1 MTRKLISISMFVF
14 VLALSVSP
22 AAQAEPDALPDFAFI
37 EGIAAYGQTYPLSCE
52 SRSASDLAAY
62 WGVSAPEVEF
72 FNNLPTSDNPEKG
85 FVGSVFGTWGQTPP
99 NAYGVHAA
107 PVAKLLREYGLDAQA
122 QRGMSLNELKR
133 EIANGRPVIVWIVG
147 HVWQGTP
154 QDYRAKDGSTVTV
167 AGYEHTMMA
176 YGYDLSGI
184 YLIDAGNASRKAYS
198 YAVFLDSWGVLGNM
212 AVTANG
218 TRDVVVRT
226 PEVGNNSIAGQYI
239 VQKGDY
245 LSKLAREW
253 GIGWKDLAA
262 INNISYPYTLYPGQV
277 LITGIEDGLGT
288 VSTPVP
294 TDPPP
299 TPRPTDPP
307 APTATPVPTSTPE
320 PTPEPTP
327 LPTDDPSS
335 EEGGNKVEVEGG
347 GTIDADAYIV
357 QKGEHLMQ
365 IARKLQLSWTA
376 IAELNGLVAP
386 YALQPGQT
394 LKLPGPEA
402 GPPPPPLESGEVGGE
417 GTYVVQAGDYLYIIA
432 RRIGVNWHQLA
443 DLNGIRAPYIVYP
456 GQVIKL
462 P

>member
-1 MTRKLISISMFVF
+1 
-14 VLALSVSP
+14 
-22 AAQAEPDALPDFAFI
+22 
-37 EGIAAYGQTYPLSCE
+37 
-52 SRSASDLAAY
+52 
-62 WGVSAPEVEF
+62 
-72 FNNLPTSDNPEKG
+72 
-85 FVGSVFGTWGQTPP
+85 
-99 NAYGVHAA
+99 
-107 PVAKLLREYGLDAQA
+107 
-122 QRGMSLNELKR
+122 
-133 EIANGRPVIVWIVG
+133 
-147 HVWQGTP
+147 
-154 QDYRAKDGSTVTV
+154 
-167 AGYEHTMMA
+167 MMA

-277 LITGIEDGLGT
+277 LITGIEDGSGT